1 MIDYR
6 VVSMRTGTGTE
17 GRNDSNKDSITLTS
31 KRWIIVRLL
40 VRNGHSLEDL
50 RIFDDGEGNLSFG
63 QDTED
68 RRDNKLTA
76 QLASKAP
83 EKVFRRN
90 NFIKQAISGTLN
102 QSTHTASYAAFLRQT
117 EVNNGDE

>member
-1 MIDYR
+1 MNDYS
-6 VVSMRTGTGTE
+6 VVSMRTGTE
-17 GRNDSNKDSITLTS
+17 DHNNSYKDSIKLTS

-90 NFIKQAISGTLN
+90 NSFIKQAISGTLN

-117 EVNNGDE
+117 EVNDGDE

>member
-17 GRNDSNKDSITLTS
+17 GRYDPNKDSIKLTS

-68 RRDNKLTA
+68 RRNKLTA

-90 NFIKQAISGTLN
+90 NFIKQATSGTLN

>member
-1 MIDYR
+1 MNNYR
-6 VVSMRTGTGTE
+6 VVSMRTGTGTKD
-17 GRNDSNKDSITLTS
+17 RNDSCKDSIKLTS

-50 RIFDDGEGNLSFG
+50 RIFNDGEGNLSFG

-68 RRDNKLTA
+68 WRDNKSTT

-90 NFIKQAISGTLN
+90 NFIKQATSGTFN

-117 EVNNGDE
+117 EVNDGDE

>member
-50 RIFDDGEGNLSFG
+50 RIFDDGEGNLLFG

-90 NFIKQAISGTLN
+90 NFIKQATSGTLN

-117 EVNNGDE
+117 EVNDGDE

>member
-1 MIDYR
+1 MIEYR

-17 GRNDSNKDSITLTS
+17 SRNDSNKDSTTLTS

-90 NFIKQAISGTLN
+90 NSFIKQATSGTLN
-102 QSTHTASYAAFLRQT
+102 QSTHTASYAAFL
-117 EVNNGDE
+117 